1 MLPIRTKSLT
11 VRMLGEPDIAR
22 FVGYRND
29 PDIARLQS
37 WDLPYTEDAA
47 HRLVDEQSELS
58 GPTDGQWVQMAVDRD
73 GDMIGDVAV
82 HLHGGGGIAEIGF
95 TLAAE
100 HQGHGYAVE
109 AAAAVVDALVEHTAV
124 QRFEA
129 GVDPGNVASMRV
141 AEGLGMQF
149 EGLARMAC
157 LCRGEWADD
166 LRYAMTR
173 ADRLAWKSRDR
184 AAPAGI
190 EFVEIT
196 PETAYLFGRLATHYS
211 QQRFVSPM
219 ALSFRD
225 ALFPDIVDGAPVVP
239 WMRGIVADDERVGFI
254 MTAEV
259 TDHHPEPYLWRLLI
273 DRRHQRRG
281 IGERVVAM
289 LIEQLRGAGHRTLT
303 VSYGLGPGGPEPFY
317 ARLGFVPTGELDGDE
332 VVARLVF

>member
-1 MLPIRTKSLT
+1 
-11 VRMLGEPDIAR
+11 MLGEPDIAR

-29 PDIARLQS
+29 PDIARLQG

-47 HRLVDEQSELS
+47 RRLVVEQSELS

-82 HLHGGGGIAEIGF
+82 HLHDGGGIAEIGF

-100 HQGHGYAVE
+100 HHGHGYAGE
-109 AAAAVVDALVEHTAV
+109 ATAALVDALIEHTAV

-141 AEGLGMQF
+141 VEALGMQF

-157 LCRGEWADD
+157 LCRGEWVDD

-184 AAPAGI
+184 AAPARI

-225 ALFPDIVDGAPVVP
+225 ALFPDVVDGAAVVP

-289 LIEQLRGAGHRTLT
+289 LVEQLRGDGHRTLT
-303 VSYGLGPGGPEPFY
+303 VSYGLGPGSPEPFY
-317 ARLGFVPTGELDGDE
+317 ARLGFVPTGELDGVE
-332 VVARLVF
+332 VVARLVL